1 MLQGDY
7 LIFTS
12 LPGVTPAT
20 LQTITQSLAM
30 TLYGFYSAQ
39 AAKSCR
45 SSIYT
50 TPDGKEVE
58 VILATPSTKPNYG
71 WPDTVF
77 VGPVVNFVREVN
89 A

>member
-1 MLQGDY
+1 
-7 LIFTS
+7 
-12 LPGVTPAT
+12 
-20 LQTITQSLAM
+20 M

-39 AAKSCR
+39 AAKFYGSG
-45 SSIYT
+45 IYT

-58 VILATPSTKPNYG
+58 VTLVDPSTKLDYR

-77 VGPVVNFVREVN
+77 VGPVVDFVRKVN

>member
-1 MLQGDY
+1 
-7 LIFTS
+7 
-12 LPGVTPAT
+12 
-20 LQTITQSLAM
+20 M

-39 AAKSCR
+39 AAKSYR
-45 SSIYT
+45 SFIYT
-50 TPDGKEVE
+50 TPDGREVE
-58 VILATPSTKPNYG
+58 VTLTTSSTKPDYR